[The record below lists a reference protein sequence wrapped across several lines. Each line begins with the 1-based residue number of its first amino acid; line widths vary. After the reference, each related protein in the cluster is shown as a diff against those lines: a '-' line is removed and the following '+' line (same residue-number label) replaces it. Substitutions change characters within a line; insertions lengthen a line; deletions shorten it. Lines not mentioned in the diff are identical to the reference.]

1 MLYKIS
7 NLLFILFAGVLFY
20 FSNEYDNSYTI
31 KLIAAER
38 ISYIQQAADNFSNC
52 GMIFCLISWI
62 LTNFIILKSSD
73 KRWLLLPILLVSIV
87 SILVSN
93 HTEEIFIFKKQEGL
107 WDGSFSLSFLIA
119 VFSIIGSFVLAG
131 FNFIILTFFLD
142 KKSKK

>member
-7 NLLFILFAGVLFY
+7 TLLFILFAGVLFY

-52 GMIFCLISWI
+52 GMIFCFTSWI

-73 KRWLLLPILLVSIV
+73 KRWLLLPVLLVSII
-87 SILVSN
+87 SILVSS

-131 FNFIILTFFLD
+131 FNFIILTFLLD
-142 KKSKK
+142 KKSKN

>member
-1 MLYKIS
+1 MLHKIS
-7 NLLFILFAGVLFY
+7 TLLFILFAGVLFY

-52 GMIFCLISWI
+52 GMIFCFTSWI

-73 KRWLLLPILLVSIV
+73 KRWLLLPVLLVSII
-87 SILVSN
+87 SILVSS

-142 KKSKK
+142 KKSKN

>member
-7 NLLFILFAGVLFY
+7 TLLFILFAGVLFY

-52 GMIFCLISWI
+52 GMIFCFTSWI

-73 KRWLLLPILLVSIV
+73 KRWLLLPIY
-87 SILVSN
+87 
-93 HTEEIFIFKKQEGL
+93 
-107 WDGSFSLSFLIA
+107 
-119 VFSIIGSFVLAG
+119 AG
-131 FNFIILTFFLD
+131 
-142 KKSKK
+142 

>member
-7 NLLFILFAGVLFY
+7 TLLFILFAGVLFY
-20 FSNEYDNSYTI
+20 FYNEYENSYTI

-52 GMIFCLISWI
+52 GIFFCLISWI
-62 LTNFIILKSSD
+62 LTNFIILQSSD
-73 KRWLLLPILLVSIV
+73 KRWLLLPVLLVCIV
-87 SILVSN
+87 SILVSS
-93 HTEEIFIFKKQEGL
+93 HAEEIFIFKKQEGL

-131 FNFIILTFFLD
+131 FNFIVLTYFLN
-142 KKSKK
+142 KKPKI

>member
-1 MLYKIS
+1 
-7 NLLFILFAGVLFY
+7 
-20 FSNEYDNSYTI
+20 
-31 KLIAAER
+31 
-38 ISYIQQAADNFSNC
+38 
-52 GMIFCLISWI
+52 
-62 LTNFIILKSSD
+62 
-73 KRWLLLPILLVSIV
+73 LLLPILLVSIV

-142 KKSKK
+142 KKSKN